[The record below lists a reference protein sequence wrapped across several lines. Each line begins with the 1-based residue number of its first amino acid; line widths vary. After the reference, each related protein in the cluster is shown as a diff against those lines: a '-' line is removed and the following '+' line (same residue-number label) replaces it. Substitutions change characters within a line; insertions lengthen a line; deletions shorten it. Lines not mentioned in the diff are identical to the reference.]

1 MTDLHKGTHNC
12 AAAIRESGA
21 GISSPSLTP
30 PTPAFLH
37 PRGGSQPPQSTLSHP
52 RRGFKG
58 DWRERQK
65 HGHSVSTLLSFFH
78 TSGRRRRWF
87 LGGTTLLLPSCSH
100 SSFALLPLSSFPLS
114 PFLSSCFSSTWT
126 FLTAPPSS
134 RASDVTL
141 CLSMVSYGKS
151 RKKDQGVTWRIHRAK

>member
-21 GISSPSLTP
+21 GISYPSLAP

-37 PRGGSQPPQSTLSHP
+37 PRSGSQPPAVHP
-52 RRGFKG
+52 QPPPVGASKG
-58 DWRERQK
+58 TGEGAQK

-87 LGGTTLLLPSCSH
+87 LGGTTASTLCSSCSR
-100 SSFALLPLSSFPLS
+100 SSFALLPLSLSFPLS
-114 PFLSSCFSSTWT
+114 LFLSSRFSSTRT
-126 FLTAPPSS
+126 QDVCRCTIFLSPFS
-134 RASDVTL
+134 
-141 CLSMVSYGKS
+141 LSL
-151 RKKDQGVTWRIHRAK
+151 